1 MKNKLF
7 KNICL
12 LALGGLALTTSSC
25 LKSSDT
31 YVDFS
36 KAGTLV
42 ELPLAGYGPNADGDK
57 FVFLSYAATLP
68 SVENPVVVNVAS
80 PKPLSTALDVT
91 LKVDDAALTSYNVK
105 HATTYSLL
113 PATAYSIANLK
124 VNIPAN
130 QRTANL
136 AVTLKPN
143 MITDF
148 SKQYVLPI
156 TIVDA
161 SGQKISNYRTVY
173 YVVGVKNAYD
183 GKYTVTGSAVR
194 EGDPVLSGPFAA
206 QEFSLITAGPYAVD
220 MSKTAVWA
228 SGSGIGGIGPFRL
241 TLNPTTNAI
250 TVTDAVNAAV
260 VNNPDGINKYDPAT
274 KTFQISVYWGTGP
287 TNRAWEAKFVY
298 KSPR

>member
-7 KNICL
+7 KNIYV
-12 LALGGLALTTSSC
+12 LALGGLALTMSSC

-42 ELPLAGYGPNADGDK
+42 ELPLAGYSPNADGDK

-68 SVENPVVVNVAS
+68 TVENPVVVNVAS
-80 PKPLSTALDVT
+80 PKPLSSALDVT
-91 LKVDDAALTSYNVK
+91 LKVDDAALTAYNTK
-105 HATTYSLL
+105 HATAYVLL
-113 PATAYSIANLK
+113 PANAYSIANLK
-124 VNIPAN
+124 VNVPAN
-130 QRTANL
+130 QRTATL
-136 AVTLKPN
+136 AVTIKPN

-148 SKQYVLPI
+148 SKQFVLPI
-156 TIVDA
+156 TIADA
-161 SGQKISNYRTVY
+161 GGQKISNYKTIY

-183 GKYTVTGSAVR
+183 GKYTVTGSATR
-194 EGDPVLSGPFAA
+194 AGDPVLSGPFAP
-206 QEFSLITAGPYAVD
+206 QEFSLITAGPQALD

-228 SGSGIGGIGPFRL
+228 TGAGIGGIGPFRL
-241 TLNPTTNAI
+241 TLNPVTNDI

-260 VNNPDGINKYDPAT
+260 VNNPAGINKYFPAT

-287 TNRAWEAKFVY
+287 TNRAWEATFVY
-298 KSPR
+298 KAPR